1 MQLYVASGVECLVV
15 VMAILNA
22 ISLNIN
28 LKKN

>member
-1 MQLYVASGVECLVV
+1 MQLYVASGVECLGV